1 MDFQPGFKLCSTLI
15 LVPFLLP
22 LVFRNLHASYSLCPK
37 DLFLLMV
44 LSTPDSR
51 VVKITLINGLI
62 KSYILYSI
70 LSEMYFYFCFHDH
83 VIKSTASIN
92 ISTII
97 IIYEFKHL
105 KILTW
110 LILLKHLLN
119 SWCSMMWR
127 TQTELFL
134 PWPWPVLDA
143 S

>member
-83 VIKSTASIN
+83 VIKSTSSIN

-97 IIYEFKHL
+97 IIYEFAHY
-105 KILTW
+105 
-110 LILLKHLLN
+110 LLPGLH
-119 SWCSMMWR
+119 
-127 TQTELFL
+127 
-134 PWPWPVLDA
+134 
-143 S
+143 